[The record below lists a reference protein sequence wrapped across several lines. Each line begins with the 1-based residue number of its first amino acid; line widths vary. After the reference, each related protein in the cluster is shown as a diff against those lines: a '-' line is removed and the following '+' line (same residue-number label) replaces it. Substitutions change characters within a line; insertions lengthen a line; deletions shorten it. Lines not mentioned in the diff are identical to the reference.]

1 MSLVFNRPL
10 TPLFFTHQ
18 FKSSNHNSTKL
29 YVHNNKLDS
38 LSQIRHKCYSYNKRR
53 MSMIES
59 VTTRVS
65 TDSNSDVERQE
76 VVGVLEQEAFVDDE
90 LTRLNSNR
98 LEATLNHLSKW
109 LMVALFS
116 LVLILRRDAKAIWI
130 ASGAILNVG
139 LSITLKKIL
148 NQERPSSAS
157 KSDPGMPSSHAQSIF
172 YIVFVVILSMMDWV
186 GMNISTAPFAGAVLA
201 FGSYF
206 AWLRVSQGFH
216 TISQVIVGAVAGS
229 LFSGLWFWL
238 WDAVVLDAFTSNFWI
253 RLLVVVGGIGCI
265 LRFAVFT
272 IQHWIL
278 NEH

>member
-1 MSLVFNRPL
+1 MI
-10 TPLFFTHQ
+10 
-18 FKSSNHNSTKL
+18 
-29 YVHNNKLDS
+29 DS
-38 LSQIRHKCYSYNKRR
+38 A
-53 MSMIES
+53 
-59 VTTRVS
+59 TTRVS
-65 TDSNSDVERQE
+65 TDTTNDVEQQQQG
-76 VVGVLEQEAFVDDE
+76 VGALEQEAFVAHE
-90 LTRLNSNR
+90 LTQFNSNR

-130 ASGAILNVG
+130 ATGAILNVG

-172 YIVFVVILSMMDWV
+172 YIVFVVILSMVDWV
-186 GMNISTAPFAGAVLA
+186 GMNISTAPLVGAVLA

-216 TISQVIVGAVAGS
+216 TISQVVVGAVAGS
-229 LFSGLWFWL
+229 IFCGLWFWL
-238 WDAVVLDAFTSNFWI
+238 WDAIVLEAFVSSFWI
-253 RLLVVVGGIGCI
+253 RLLVVVGGVGCI